1 MNFPSRIQT
10 FQKPLGENV
19 VTDDSKNDKSQMAFH
34 WYLES
39 RIGADQGFELLR
51 QAYTL
56 SNRKIRYVDS
66 FLSCLIFLVNII
78 LITPLAPRSFVDVG
92 TTEF

>member
-1 MNFPSRIQT
+1 
-10 FQKPLGENV
+10 
-19 VTDDSKNDKSQMAFH
+19 MAFH

-56 SNRKIRYVDS
+56 SNRKISCAVKMDHHPFRRIECERADEFNPSQPVSVFRTDESRSSVCCVYVQPHA
-66 FLSCLIFLVNII
+66 LR
-78 LITPLAPRSFVDVG
+78 LALHYHLQ
-92 TTEF
+92 EEL